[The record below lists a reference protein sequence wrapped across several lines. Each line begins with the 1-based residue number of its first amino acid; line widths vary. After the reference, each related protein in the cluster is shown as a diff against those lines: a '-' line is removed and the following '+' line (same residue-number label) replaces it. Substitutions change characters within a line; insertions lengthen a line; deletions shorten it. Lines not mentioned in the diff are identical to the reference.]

1 MNSFE
6 DVLNWADNLIFNQ
19 TREHLSEV
27 QKKILEGAWKGK
39 KHREIAEELHC
50 SESQVKKE
58 AAKLW
63 KKLAKELG
71 EDLNKKNF
79 RYMVEE
85 KYSASK
91 N

>member
-27 QKKILEGAWKGK
+27 QKKILEGTWQGK
-39 KHREIAEELHC
+39 KYWQIAEELHC
-50 SESQVKKE
+50 SESKVKEK

-63 KKLAKELG
+63 KKLREELG
-71 EDLNKKNF
+71 KDLKKSNF